1 MRDIKEL
8 TKDILKYAIIII
20 IALLLML
27 YVVSLQQVVGPS
39 MNPNY
44 YDGDL
49 LILNKLHYR
58 LQKPKRFEVAVINS
72 QTEKYFIKR
81 VIGLPGEHVAFKDNK
96 LYIDGQ
102 LVEQKFKYEDTTDFD
117 LKELGYDV
125 IPEGYYFVVGDNRPE
140 SLDSRFEE
148 IGLIN
153 KKDFVGKVAF
163 RFWPLKRKWYK
174 WHILSIKS

>member
-1 MRDIKEL
+1 MRDLKEA

-20 IALLLML
+20 IALFIML

-58 LQKPKRFEVAVINS
+58 LQKPKRFDVVVIKYD
-72 QTEKYFIKR
+72 EAKYFIKR

-96 LYIDGQ
+96 LYINGE
-102 LVEQKFKYEDTTDFD
+102 LVEQNFKYEETDDFD
-117 LKELGYDV
+117 LTKLEYDV
-125 IPEGYYFVVGDNRPE
+125 IPEGYYFVVGDNRPNSE
-140 SLDSRFEE
+140 DSRT
-148 IGLIN
+148 IGLIS
-153 KKDFVGKVAF
+153 KKDFIGKVMF
-163 RFWPLKRKWYK
+163 QIWPLKRK
-174 WHILSIKS
+174 